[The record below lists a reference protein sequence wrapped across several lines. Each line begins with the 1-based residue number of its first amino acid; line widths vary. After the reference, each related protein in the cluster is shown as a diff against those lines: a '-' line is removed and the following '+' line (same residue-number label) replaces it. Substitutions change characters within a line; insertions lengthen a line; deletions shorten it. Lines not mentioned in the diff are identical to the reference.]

1 MEEHI
6 PSLSYTNEV
15 IGSYVTAGARLHLY
29 SYLDRLQQM
38 ALYFD
43 TDSIMFV
50 QPRDESALVEI
61 GENLGSITSELK
73 PPQFIEEYVSGGPK
87 TILTR

>member
-1 MEEHI
+1 
-6 PSLSYTNEV
+6 
-15 IGSYVTAGARLHLY
+15 
-29 SYLDRLQQM
+29 M